1 MSVLSAASIRPVA
14 RNHAHQQC
22 DRIIRNYVKHL
33 EYLHGLK
40 QRCQS
45 IDLKTLSDEDARS
58 IKNSIKE
65 CKYAITFLQSS
76 IRTLKNQRA
85 DSQRVFNKLNSTI

>member
-1 MSVLSAASIRPVA
+1 MSEASVIRLTA
-14 RNHAHQQC
+14 RNHTHQSC

-33 EYLHGLK
+33 EYLHNLK
-40 QRCQS
+40 QHCLS
-45 IDLKTLSDEDARS
+45 FDLKTLSDEDARS

-65 CKYAITFLQSS
+65 CKYAITFLQDS

-85 DSQRVFNKLNSTI
+85 DSQRQFNRINK